1 MSKDTLMWLVWLAAG
16 VVIGGIIGL
25 AFGGFAG
32 YWLNNQVWLAHCSIV
47 PNSFTHYICS
57 QW

>member
-1 MSKDTLMWLVWLAAG
+1 MWLVWLAAG